1 MVKPVLH
8 VVIASTRPGRS
19 GRAIGEWFRD
29 RAVAEGAFDV
39 ELVDL
44 AEVGLPF
51 FDEPHHPRLK
61 QYVNAHTK
69 EWSATVER
77 GDAFV
82 FVTPEYNHSFNAVL
96 KNALDYLHHEWRH
109 KAAGFVSYGGVSG
122 GTRAVIGLRLV
133 VGTLKMVPVTEA
145 VNIPFHPQV
154 MSEDGQVRPNDVMTA
169 AADAMLA
176 ELAKLTGALRAMRL
190 AEAG

>member
-1 MVKPVLH
+1 MDKPVLQI
-8 VVIASTRPGRS
+8 VVASTRPGRS
-19 GRAIGEWFRD
+19 GRAVADWFHGKAAASD
-29 RAVAEGAFDV
+29 AFQV

-69 EWSATVER
+69 EWSATVDR

-96 KNALDYLHHEWRH
+96 KNALDFLHHEWQH
-109 KAAGFVSYGGVSG
+109 KAAGFVSYGGISG
-122 GTRAVIGLRLV
+122 GTRAVNSLRQV
-133 VGTLKMVPVTEA
+133 VSTLKMVPVVEG
-145 VNIPFHPQV
+145 VIIPFLPQFLDENGV
-154 MSEDGQVRPNDVMTA
+154 LRPNEVTDA

-176 ELAKLTGALRAMRL
+176 ELAKLTGALRPLRL
-190 AEAG
+190 PNG